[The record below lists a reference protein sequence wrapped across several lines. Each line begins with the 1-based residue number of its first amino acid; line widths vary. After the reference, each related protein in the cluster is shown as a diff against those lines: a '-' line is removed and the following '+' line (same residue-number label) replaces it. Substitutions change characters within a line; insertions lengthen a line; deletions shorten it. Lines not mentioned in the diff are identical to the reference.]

1 MPINEKLERA
11 LVDYY
16 NEYLPLFDSVPP
28 YCSIP
33 IPKAKTKKERKQ
45 KEYWDVVTFSSVKR
59 RFEGIREL
67 SPAAI
72 DTFTSKKYE
81 EKERWTINLN
91 PVYFS
96 CPRDLK
102 EEVFPLLHEMTHVK
116 EGILYKNNLKL
127 ENEKLPEMVL
137 KSKELHAELNPK
149 NLNPDGED
157 FVLLLCFL
165 AEVILNDKNK
175 MRKNQI
181 VGKRGIKHSD
191 PIKCL
196 VEQLYPDKYVAY
208 LKIQNKK
215 IT

>member
-1 MPINEKLERA
+1 MPINEKLKKA

-16 NEYLPLFDSVPP
+16 NEYRPLFDNVPP
-28 YCSIP
+28 DCSIP

-45 KEYWDVVTFSSVKR
+45 KEYWDVVTSSSVKR

-96 CPRDLK
+96 HPRDSK

-116 EGILYKNNLKL
+116 ERVLSKNNLKL
-127 ENEKLPEMVL
+127 ESKLPPVKRVALLYGQRPLNKRSTKVL
-137 KSKELHAELNPK
+137 MFPFAIPCKARGFQSK
-149 NLNPDGED
+149 
-157 FVLLLCFL
+157 
-165 AEVILNDKNK
+165 
-175 MRKNQI
+175 Q
-181 VGKRGIKHSD
+181 
-191 PIKCL
+191 
-196 VEQLYPDKYVAY
+196 
-208 LKIQNKK
+208 
-215 IT
+215 

>member
-16 NEYLPLFDSVPP
+16 NEYRPLFDNVPP

-33 IPKAKTKKERKQ
+33 IPEATMVKDGKKE
-45 KEYWDVVTFSSVKR
+45 EEITFDAEDLRTES
-59 RFEGIREL
+59 G
-67 SPAAI
+67 SPAFMATRCVLP
-72 DTFTSKKYE
+72 DYE
-81 EKERWTINLN
+81 GDDRLRCVIIVNSRFYNYSQDLN
-91 PVYFS
+91 E
-96 CPRDLK
+96 DL
-102 EEVFPLLHEMTHVK
+102 FPLLHEMTHVK

-127 ENEKLPEMVL
+127 ENEKLLEIVL